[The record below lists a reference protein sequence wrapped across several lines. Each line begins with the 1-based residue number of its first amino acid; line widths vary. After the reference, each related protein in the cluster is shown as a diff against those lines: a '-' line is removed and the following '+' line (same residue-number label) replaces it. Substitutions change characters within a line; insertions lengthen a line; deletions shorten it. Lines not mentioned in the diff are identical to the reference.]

1 MTLTNLRKKDTIRTS
16 INYCCVPGKQEPLQ
30 GASRPAFAGLA
41 DTCTPWHRPPG
52 QVCSRC
58 KCLQDPPH
66 KPMHFV
72 QGVLVARIQDLCS

>member
-1 MTLTNLRKKDTIRTS
+1 MTLTNLRKKATIRTS
-16 INYCCVPGKQEPLQ
+16 INYCCVPGKQET
-30 GASRPAFAGLA
+30 AFAGLA

-58 KCLQDPPH
+58 KCLQKPPH

-72 QGVLVARIQDLCS
+72 QGVPVAQIQDLCS